1 MARDP
6 IAKRFLRLPGL
17 PAIRDASVLVSGA
30 IAGQAIVLLL
40 SPLLTRLFTPEQ
52 IGTLGVFSAAVAIL
66 SVLAP
71 LGYDQ
76 SVIGATTRRSA
87 LRSVGLSILSSIAVC
102 AALAIAGLLASAA
115 LGGVSWDP
123 LMILAIAI
131 TGVAAIAVYVSQAWH
146 TRERSFATASRGA
159 FANMAGRT
167 SLQVVAG
174 AVGLGTSGL
183 VGGEVVGR
191 IGTLLLMDRGRV
203 ARVSLVVALRGWT
216 RTLKQARALRSFPLY
231 QMPSSALET
240 ALAWLP
246 LPLVAL
252 TYGPEVAGLVTLV
265 QRIGTAP
272 ASLIGQSIVQIY
284 HQRAALLIQQ
294 DRARLVR
301 GTALAFFLGAI
312 AFLPVW
318 ALIAWMAEPLFHVV
332 FGEQW
337 SGAGTVAVAWAPL
350 VLVQIFGQIVARLLA
365 LTGGQ
370 YIRLIGLVAATLALV
385 GGLLTCDA
393 MGWPFLPALTLSIS
407 SMTAIYVAWISAA
420 LYVSSRPQANMP

>member
-1 MARDP
+1 M
-6 IAKRFLRLPGL
+6 AKRFRALPGF
-17 PAIRDASVLVSGA
+17 PAIRDAGILVSGA

-52 IGTLGVFSAAVAIL
+52 IGALGVFSAAVAIF

-76 SVIGATTRRSA
+76 SVIGATTRRLA
-87 LRSVGLSILSSIAVC
+87 LRSVGLSILSSVVIGPVV
-102 AALAIAGLLASAA
+102 ALAGLVANAA
-115 LGGVSWDP
+115 LGDESWDP
-123 LMILAIAI
+123 LMILAVIF
-131 TGVAAIAVYVSQAWH
+131 TGIAAIAVYVSQAWH
-146 TRERSFATASRGA
+146 TRERNFATASRGA
-159 FANMAGRT
+159 FVNMTGRT

-174 AVGLGTSGL
+174 AMGLGTLGL
-183 VGGEVVGR
+183 VGGEVLGR
-191 IGTLLLMDRGRV
+191 VGTLLLMDRGRV
-203 ARVSLVVALRGWT
+203 VCVSLLVTLRGWA
-216 RTLKQARALRSFPLY
+216 RTIEQARALRTFPLY

-252 TYGPEVAGLVTLV
+252 TYGTEVAGLVTLV

-301 GTALAFFLGAI
+301 GTARAFLLGAI
-312 AFLPVW
+312 AFLPVL
-318 ALIAWMAEPLFHVV
+318 ALIGWTAEPLFNVV

-337 SGAGTVAVAWAPL
+337 RGAGNVAVVWAPL
-350 VLVQIFGQIVARLLA
+350 VLVQIYGQIVARLLA
-365 LTGGQ
+365 LAGGQ
-370 YIRLIGLVAATLALV
+370 YVRLIGLSAATLALI
-385 GGLLTCDA
+385 GGMLTCDA
-393 MGWPFLPALTLSIS
+393 IGWPFLPALILSIS
-407 SMTAIYVAWISAA
+407 SMTAIYVAWIAAA
-420 LYVSSRPQANMP
+420 LYLSFPPREDLP